1 MRDDLQ
7 NLQQAYQTI
16 LEEGLLDG
24 LKKVNKAITPEP
36 VNRLTHKIADKM
48 SKTFLDPWMKKKP
61 APAADAAPT
70 DKQRF
75 FGALDDAA
83 EAAGLEI
90 DKHEFGDPAP
100 GSIEY
105 TKNGKLIIK
114 IDARGALMSF
124 YNKAGKLET
133 IDLTHSAED
142 LARAKA
148 IMGGGEYEDPADRPW
163 GLHPSDPRR

>member
-1 MRDDLQ
+1 MRDDLH

-36 VNRLTHKIADKM
+36 VNRFANKVADKM

-70 DKQRF
+70 AKQRF

-83 EAAGLEI
+83 KAAGLELYI
-90 DKHEFGDPAP
+90 DIPGDPAP
-100 GSIEY
+100 GTRDYS
-105 TKNGKLIIK
+105 KNGKVVIQISA
-114 IDARGALMSF
+114 DGSRMHF
-124 YNKAGKLET
+124 YNEAGKSET
-133 IDLTHSAED
+133 IDLTYSAED
-142 LARAKA
+142 IARAKA
-148 IMGGGEYEDPADRPW
+148 IMGGEEYEDPADRPW